1 MREFNGYIGIYRE
14 NTLEKSIHF
23 MSTYNGSR
31 IRSEINNQ
39 NNIKK

>member
-1 MREFNGYIGIYRE
+1 MREFNGYIEIYRE